1 MEQKLEPY
9 PIEIL
14 PRPAYKKKMEVD
26 RLLAKYPNLL
36 VVRLVEGRVD
46 DYLLET
52 ESGENI
58 LSDRVFKNSLANLS
72 MNLAGG
78 LFDTACNAHLRF
90 LPVTKEAAEA
100 WEGECIA
107 PELYLGENSYAL
119 FDPCFGLCF
128 FVRDIHN
135 RTFPFYRHFES
146 QEERDA
152 YELAAGESTSE
163 EEKGYDAHFVG
174 VFESKKK
181 NVLVKPRIKVHHSA
195 SKVNYW
201 HMTLDTYR
209 PTDRNY
215 IRHDEKQNSADKS
228 MFKALKQDLMQCYK
242 INLQPEYNIVPCDYL
257 K

>member
-9 PIEIL
+9 PTEIL
-14 PRPAYKKKMEVD
+14 PCPAYKKKMEVD
-26 RLLAKYPNLL
+26 QLLAKYPNLL
-36 VVRLVEGRVD
+36 VVRLVEGCVD
-46 DYLLET
+46 DYSLKT
-52 ESGENI
+52 ENGEVI

-78 LFDTACNAHLRF
+78 LFDTDCNAHLRF
-90 LPVTKEAAEA
+90 LPATKEATEA
-100 WEGECIA
+100 WEGECIT
-107 PELYLGENSYAL
+107 PELYIDENCYL
-119 FDPCFGLCF
+119 FYDPCFGLCF

-146 QEERDA
+146 LEERDA
-152 YELAAGESTSE
+152 YELAASESTSK
-163 EEKGYDAHFVG
+163 EEKDYDAHLVG
-174 VFESKKK
+174 AFESKKK
-181 NVLVKPRIKVHHSA
+181 NVLVNSRIKVHHSA

-215 IRHDEKQNSADKS
+215 IRPDEKQNSADKS
-228 MFKALKQDLMQCYK
+228 MFKALKQDLMQCYA
-242 INLQPEYNIVPCDYL
+242 INAKPEYSIVPCDYL